1 MNNFLSPIYKILAV
15 HLVSSWLLFSSSAN
29 ALDLQCELS
38 ENSQIEPAVI
48 ATMIEAANNGYLY
61 RVDTD
66 ASNVS
71 FQVNHFPFSTI
82 EGIFYEF
89 QGGMSMPVETEQPR
103 QALFVIKVNSM
114 VTGDQELDDYLKSPV
129 FFNATQ
135 FPEIIFVST
144 GFEWI
149 NESTARLVG
158 ELTLHGKTRPLVFN
172 VIIDTSEN
180 YSVNQ
185 SLKMTLIA
193 SAEIQRSEFDMHEMS
208 IFVSDTVRLNLKIE
222 ATRVGS

>member
-1 MNNFLSPIYKILAV
+1 MNNFLSPNYKSSAV
-15 HLVSSWLLFSSSAN
+15 YLISLWLLFSGPAR
-29 ALDLQCELS
+29 ALDLQCKLV
-38 ENSQIEPAVI
+38 ENSQIEPAII

-61 RVDTD
+61 RVDTN
-66 ASNVS
+66 ASNIS

-89 QGGMSMPVETEQPR
+89 QGGMSMPVETEQSR
-103 QALFVIKVNSM
+103 QALFVIKVSSM
-114 VTGDQELDDYLKSPV
+114 ATGDQELDDYLKSPV

-149 NESTARLVG
+149 NESTARLMG

-172 VIIDTSEN
+172 VIIDTREN
-180 YSVNQ
+180 HSADKK
-185 SLKMTLIA
+185 LKMTMIA

-208 IFVSDTVRLNLKIE
+208 IFVSDTVRFNLKIE

>member
-1 MNNFLSPIYKILAV
+1 MNNFLSPRYKSPAIYLISL
-15 HLVSSWLLFSSSAN
+15 WLLFSSPAS
-29 ALDLQCELS
+29 ALDLQCELVK
-38 ENSQIEPAVI
+38 NSQIEPAVI

-89 QGGMSMPVETEQPR
+89 QGGMSMPVETEQSR
-103 QALFVIKVNSM
+103 QALFVIKVSSM
-114 VTGDQELDDYLKSPV
+114 ATGDQELDDYLKSPA

-135 FPEIIFVST
+135 FPKIIFVST

-149 NESTARLVG
+149 NQSTARLMG

-180 YSVNQ
+180 YSLDRN
-185 SLKMTLIA
+185 LKMTMIA
-193 SAEIQRSEFDMHEMS
+193 SAEIQRSEFNMHEMS
-208 IFVSDTVRLNLKIE
+208 IFVSDTVRFNLKIE